1 VKRGATGE
9 TQAGPVVAKK
19 VKVSAPPTANPSPPS
34 FQDQVQ
40 NVPGPVCSIKH
51 QDASLLAAARGRPG
65 ARWVGVPNL
74 VVDSA
79 PVKLQKGTPTKRYVT
94 LSTKGGKDPLFT
106 KMWRAWTPAE
116 SLGNHANTYQKATDD
131 LDRQR
136 ADIRLDIEMKRGKT
150 GK

>member
-1 VKRGATGE
+1 
-9 TQAGPVVAKK
+9 
-19 VKVSAPPTANPSPPS
+19 
-34 FQDQVQ
+34 
-40 NVPGPVCSIKH
+40 
-51 QDASLLAAARGRPG
+51 
-65 ARWVGVPNL
+65 VPNL